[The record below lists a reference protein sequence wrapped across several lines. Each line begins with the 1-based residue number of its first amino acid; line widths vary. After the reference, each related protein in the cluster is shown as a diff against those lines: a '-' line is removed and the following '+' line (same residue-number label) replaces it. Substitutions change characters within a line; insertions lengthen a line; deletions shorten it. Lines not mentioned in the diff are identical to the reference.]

1 MNKLWQ
7 ADDTGSRDFLLLLT
21 YALGLFYVLL
31 LGAMGEIKR
40 LRDW

>member
-1 MNKLWQ
+1 MNKLRL
-7 ADDTGSRDFLLLLT
+7 ADGTGSSNFLLLFT